1 MDIKK
6 QRLNSSLEP
15 IMGEMPEDAASQ
27 AIPFDKLP
35 EMQKNEEGCHIYGM
49 MTAKK
54 VTGYLYFNDRRL
66 DTIPSKNELK
76 RLDFSHRINH
86 FSFGKPT
93 DLLDIKKHYNKLLNP
108 LDGVSK
114 IIKKDSP
121 GTLFQYYLNVVP
133 IKFIPQFAR
142 TILANQ
148 YTANSHQV
156 DSYHRNQVV
165 VK

>member
-1 MDIKK
+1 MDLKK
-6 QRLNSSLEP
+6 QRLTSSLEP
-15 IMGEMPEDAASQ
+15 IIGEIPEDAASQ
-27 AIPFDKLP
+27 DINFDKLT
-35 EMQKNEEGCHIYGM
+35 EMLKNEEGCHIYGIM
-49 MTAKK
+49 NAKK

-66 DTIPSKNELK
+66 DHIPANHQIK

-93 DLLDIKKHYNKLLNP
+93 DIRDIKKHYNKLLNP

-114 IIKKDSP
+114 VIKSNSP

-142 TILANQ
+142 TIPANQ

-165 VK
+165 IK